1 MLLNFLEV
9 EQFRNLTSARL
20 EFCPGFNLIEGPN
33 GAGKTTLLEA
43 IHLLAR
49 GKSFR
54 SSKLSNLIQRDGRM
68 LRARAEV
75 EGGSGQPHL
84 LGLEKQIGG
93 QTRLRLDG
101 QEARSAA
108 ALAALLPVQ
117 LVLPNVAD
125 LIFNGPSDRR
135 EFLDWGVFHV
145 KQDYVR
151 LARQYRKVLRQ
162 RNAWLRDD
170 QSGSMK
176 EDPWMPMI
184 TETGQQISELREGY
198 LDAFRP
204 VFGDILHRLNPNLD
218 CLLAYQA
225 GGYEKNLAET
235 RKKMAET
242 KPRDVKSGSTQL
254 GPHRADVV
262 IKLAGVSA
270 QETAS
275 RGQGKTI
282 GSAAALAQSAL
293 LAQHNKQPSLVL
305 IDDFGAELD
314 EAHRLRL
321 LHTLLDIGCQVVAT
335 STEPLSGLLS
345 ELNDEHLRV
354 FHVEHGSVHVSG
366 GKGL

>member
-20 EFCPGFNLIEGPN
+20 EFCTGFNLIEGPN

-68 LRARAEV
+68 LRARAQV
-75 EGGSGQPHL
+75 ERGSGQHHSL
-84 LGLEKQIGG
+84 ALEKQIGG

-101 QEARSAA
+101 QEAKSAA
-108 ALAALLPVQ
+108 SLAAFLPVQ
-117 LVLPNVAD
+117 LVLPNVAG
-125 LIFNGPSDRR
+125 LIFNGPADRR

-170 QSGSMK
+170 QHGPIT

-184 TETGQQISELREGY
+184 TETGQLISGLREGY
-198 LDAFRP
+198 LATFSPIFD
-204 VFGDILHRLNPNLD
+204 DILNRLDPDLD
-218 CLLAYQA
+218 CDLAYQA
-225 GGYEKNLAET
+225 GGYEKNLTET

-242 KPRDVKSGSTQL
+242 KLRDVKSGSTQL

-321 LHTLLDIGCQVVAT
+321 LHTLLAIGCQVVAT

-345 ELNDEHLRV
+345 ELSGEHLRV
-354 FHVEHGSVHVSG
+354 FHVEHGSVRDTG
-366 GKGL
+366 GGGL